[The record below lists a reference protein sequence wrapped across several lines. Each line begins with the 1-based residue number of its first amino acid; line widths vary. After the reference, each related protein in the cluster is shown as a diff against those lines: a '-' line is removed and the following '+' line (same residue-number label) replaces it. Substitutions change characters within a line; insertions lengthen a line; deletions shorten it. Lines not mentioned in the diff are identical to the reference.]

1 MAQRPA
7 APTLSPAPD
16 NNKLAYIEFDVPTA
30 GDPSHAMVYVDD
42 EVTGRTLMY
51 DGQAQ
56 KLLLNGER
64 GKLLTLEE
72 NGRTPRRKRLTVAG
86 LWAGTFTATVAFRAA
101 DDLEFGP
108 TSPRSAPLE
117 RTPAPACGA
126 PMLEPVSDT
135 QIRVHFAVPHGCSS
149 ARVEFYKDG
158 SRHGLSVDSQ
168 TCDPRACTL
177 RKFGESGPPFAV
189 TGDTTI
195 VVNGLS
201 NKISY
206 SVEVRAH
213 NGIDWGD
220 DSPPSK
226 PMKLADYKPRAP
238 CVPVLDQISPDSV
251 RVFCAVLSNCTDA
264 IIFFKNGRDLMMVDS
279 SRGNVLSRLE
289 DWRKASPRAD
299 CYRGVVV
306 PGLSPDTEY
315 EVYCKQRNTFG
326 TSARSPEIPGC
337 KFRTLSDVEII
348 GTQTQAERD
357 VELRRQAV
365 DADDDDDPP
374 PASWPVKKEKKNGY
388 AVDGFV
394 VDTDEEEALAAEQ
407 PAKRRKE
414 SPPEWARAPL

>member
-1 MAQRPA
+1 MAHRPA
-7 APTLSPAPD
+7 APRLSATPNPRAVCIDFAVPDGEIHVAVHLHEAGGATHIYDAATGTILPAGETGQVIVFQ
-16 NNKLAYIEFDVPTA
+16 AGGGRCAFTA
-30 GDPSHAMVYVDD
+30 
-42 EVTGRTLMY
+42 
-51 DGQAQ
+51 
-56 KLLLNGER
+56 K
-64 GKLLTLEE
+64 
-72 NGRTPRRKRLTVAG
+72 G
-86 LWAGTFTATVAFRAA
+86 LGGGTFTAKVCFRRAY
-101 DDLEFGP
+101 DFDWGP
-108 TSPRSAPLE
+108 TSPGSAPLV
-117 RTPAPACGA
+117 RAPPPPAPGA
-126 PMLEPVSDT
+126 PILEPVSDT
-135 QIRVHFAVPHGCSS
+135 KIMVHFAVPHGCSS

-357 VELRRQAV
+357 LELRRQAV
-365 DADDDDDPP
+365 DADADDDPP
-374 PASWPVKKEKKNGY
+374 PASQPVKKEKKNGY